1 MRKLTLMSFLLTI
14 VFLNGCA
21 TTNTTT
27 VETNLNTHSARV
39 LAAATKANQ
48 VADRVI
54 KRAGPLVLTGICIVQ
69 PQDCAAAKAAYSLA
83 LATHKEIT
91 VLIADLKDV
100 NTAEK
105 GTKLATLYEK
115 FRSNIDA
122 CNTLVSQYGGT
133 PLDMAEFDE
142 TVTEYQTLMAG
153 SNQGSTTTTQ

>member
-1 MRKLTLMSFLLTI
+1 MRNLFLLSLLTI
-14 VFLNGCA
+14 ILLSGCA
-21 TTNTTT
+21 TTK
-27 VETNLNTHSARV
+27 VETIEADLNSHSAKI

-48 VADRVI
+48 VADRII
-54 KRAGPLVLTGICIVQ
+54 KRAGPLVLTGVCIVQ
-69 PQDCAAAKAAYSLA
+69 PQDCAAAKAAYSIA

-105 GTKLATLYEK
+105 GLKLATLYEK

-122 CNTLVSQYGGT
+122 CNALVSQYGGE
-133 PLDMAEFDE
+133 PLDLTDFDN
-142 TVTEYQTLMAG
+142 TLTEYQTLMAG